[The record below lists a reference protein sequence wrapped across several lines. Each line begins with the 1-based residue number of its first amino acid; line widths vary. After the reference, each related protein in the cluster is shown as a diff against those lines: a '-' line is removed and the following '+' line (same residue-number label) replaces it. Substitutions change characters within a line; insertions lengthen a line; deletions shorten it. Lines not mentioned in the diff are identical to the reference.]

1 MRPTTSLLIAA
12 TSIASVLAVTQLA
25 ITNTTNAQP
34 QDQQQGER
42 PDMGQMLIG
51 GLQQV
56 EGCLG
61 VDAGQYMSGKRTIVA
76 WFENKAAAQRW
87 YYSDTHQYMMTG
99 MGLGEEYEHKPLSH
113 VQDEET
119 PIMVIA
125 TITMSEDGTQG
136 VEGFPV
142 PISQVSIELFAPLPG
157 GAHVNGRFS
166 PESFEVPHM
175 TDLSEG
181 Y

>member
-1 MRPTTSLLIAA
+1 MRRTTLFRIAIVT
-12 TSIASVLAVTQLA
+12 TSIAVGLGLSVLLNG
-25 ITNTTNAQP
+25 NTATAQE
-34 QDQQQGER
+34 QEGQ
-42 PDMGQMLIG
+42 PDMGDMLIS
-51 GLQQV
+51 GLKQV

-61 VDAGQYMSGKRTIVA
+61 VDAGRYMSGKNTIVA
-76 WFENKAAAQRW
+76 WFENAEAAKRW
-87 YYSDTHQYMMTG
+87 YFSDTHQYMMTG
-99 MGLGEEYEHKPLSH
+99 MGAGEDYEHKPLSH
-113 VQDEET
+113 VEDQDS

-125 TITMSEDGTQG
+125 TITPTDGEQQ

-166 PESFEVPHM
+166 PDSFVVPHM
-175 TDLSEG
+175 TDLTDES